1 MKLYHKSLTQN
12 IFPLSYSLMKQILD
26 LEYIEADFGDMV
38 DFVPDHHSK
47 ANIAIKQAYEF
58 LFPCAYYSFV
68 YSIWKC

>member
-1 MKLYHKSLTQN
+1 
-12 IFPLSYSLMKQILD
+12 MKQILD
-26 LEYIEADFGDMV
+26 LEYIEADFGDTV

-58 LFPCAYYSFV
+58 LFPSAYYSFV